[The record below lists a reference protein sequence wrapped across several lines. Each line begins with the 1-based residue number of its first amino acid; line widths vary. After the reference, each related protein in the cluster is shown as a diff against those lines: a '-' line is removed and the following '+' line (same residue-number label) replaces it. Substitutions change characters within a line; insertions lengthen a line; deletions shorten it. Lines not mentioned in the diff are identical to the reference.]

1 MAVFTVEKLASL
13 CKVDQETIRRWRNR
27 GVNRSGSKSTV
38 EPTKWGHTTV
48 KKILTLHEIQRGV
61 ALMFQ
66 DDAVRTFMQA
76 NPKYMTKELDR
87 ILNGD
92 FEPALG
98 AASVPEAPK
107 GLENSGYVRQILE
120 KQREDLLGKLR
131 EIDRA
136 LEQMK

>member
-1 MAVFTVEKLASL
+1 MAVFTVGKLASL

-27 GVNRSGSKSTV
+27 GVNGVKLQA
-38 EPTKWGHTTV
+38 TTN
-48 KKILTLHEIQRGV
+48 EIQRGA

-76 NPKYMTKELDR
+76 NPKYMTRELDR

>member
-1 MAVFTVEKLASL
+1 MLIVRLMNAHPS
-13 CKVDQETIRRWRNR
+13 IPNR
-27 GVNRSGSKSTV
+27 HAGVNAYVRCG
-38 EPTKWGHTTV
+38 
-48 KKILTLHEIQRGV
+48 QA
-61 ALMFQ
+61 ALFPALAQ
-66 DDAVRTFMQA
+66 DTAC
-76 NPKYMTKELDR
+76 KHGKHLR

>member
-1 MAVFTVEKLASL
+1 MAVFTVGKLASL
-13 CKVDQETIRRWRNR
+13 CKVDQETVRRWRNR
-27 GVNRSGSKSTV
+27 GVNGVKLQA
-38 EPTKWGHTTV
+38 TTN
-48 KKILTLHEIQRGV
+48 EIQRGA

>member
-27 GVNRSGSKSTV
+27 GVHGVKLQA
-38 EPTKWGHTTV
+38 TTN
-48 KKILTLHEIQRGV
+48 EIQRGA

-92 FEPALG
+92 FEPARG
-98 AASVPEAPK
+98 AASVPGAPK
-107 GLENSGYVRQILE
+107 GLENTGDVRQILE

>member
-13 CKVDQETIRRWRNR
+13 CKVDQETVRRWRNR
-27 GVNRSGSKSTV
+27 GVNGVKLQA
-38 EPTKWGHTTV
+38 TTN
-48 KKILTLHEIQRGV
+48 EIQRGA

-66 DDAVRTFMQA
+66 DDAVRTFVQA

-107 GLENSGYVRQILE
+107 GLENIGYVRQILE

>member
-13 CKVDQETIRRWRNR
+13 CKVDQETVRRWRNR
-27 GVNRSGSKSTV
+27 GVNGVKLQA
-38 EPTKWGHTTV
+38 TTN
-48 KKILTLHEIQRGV
+48 EIQRGA

-66 DDAVRTFMQA
+66 DDAVRTFVQA

-98 AASVPEAPK
+98 VASVPEAPK

>member
-1 MAVFTVEKLASL
+1 MAVFTVGKLASL

-27 GVNRSGSKSTV
+27 GVNGVKLQA
-38 EPTKWGHTTV
+38 TTN
-48 KKILTLHEIQRGV
+48 EIQRGA

-76 NPKYMTKELDR
+76 NPKYMTRELDR

-107 GLENSGYVRQILE
+107 GLESSGYVRQILE

>member
-27 GVNRSGSKSTV
+27 GVHGVKLQA
-38 EPTKWGHTTV
+38 TTD
-48 KKILTLHEIQRGV
+48 EIQRGA

-76 NPKYMTKELDR
+76 NPKYMTRELDR

>member
-1 MAVFTVEKLASL
+1 MAVFTVGKLASL

-27 GVNRSGSKSTV
+27 GVNGVKLQA
-38 EPTKWGHTTV
+38 TTD
-48 KKILTLHEIQRGV
+48 EIQRGA

-76 NPKYMTKELDR
+76 NPKYMTRELDR

-120 KQREDLLGKLR
+120 KQREDPLGKLR

>member
-27 GVNRSGSKSTV
+27 GLNGVKLQA
-38 EPTKWGHTTV
+38 TTN
-48 KKILTLHEIQRGV
+48 EIQRGA

-76 NPKYMTKELDR
+76 NPKYMTRELDR

>member
-1 MAVFTVEKLASL
+1 MAVFTVGKLASL

-27 GVNRSGSKSTV
+27 GVNGVKLQA
-38 EPTKWGHTTV
+38 TTN
-48 KKILTLHEIQRGV
+48 EIQRGA

-66 DDAVRTFMQA
+66 DDAVRTFVQA

>member
-27 GVNRSGSKSTV
+27 GVHGVKLQA
-38 EPTKWGHTTV
+38 TTN
-48 KKILTLHEIQRGV
+48 EIQRGA

-107 GLENSGYVRQILE
+107 GLENSGDVRQILE

>member
-13 CKVDQETIRRWRNR
+13 CKVDQETVRRWRNR
-27 GVNRSGSKSTV
+27 GVNGVKLQA
-38 EPTKWGHTTV
+38 TTN
-48 KKILTLHEIQRGV
+48 EIQRGA

-66 DDAVRTFMQA
+66 DDAVRTFVQA

-98 AASVPEAPK
+98 AASVPETPK

>member
-1 MAVFTVEKLASL
+1 MAVFTVGKLASL

-27 GVNRSGSKSTV
+27 GVNGVKLQA
-38 EPTKWGHTTV
+38 TTN
-48 KKILTLHEIQRGV
+48 EIQRGA

>member
-27 GVNRSGSKSTV
+27 GVHGVKLQA
-38 EPTKWGHTTV
+38 TTN
-48 KKILTLHEIQRGV
+48 EIQRGA

>member
-1 MAVFTVEKLASL
+1 MAVFTVGKLASL

-27 GVNRSGSKSTV
+27 GVNGVKLQV
-38 EPTKWGHTTV
+38 TTD
-48 KKILTLHEIQRGV
+48 EIQRGA

-76 NPKYMTKELDR
+76 NPKYMTRELDR

>member
-13 CKVDQETIRRWRNR
+13 CKVDQETVRRWRNR
-27 GVNRSGSKSTV
+27 GVNGVKLQA
-38 EPTKWGHTTV
+38 TTN
-48 KKILTLHEIQRGV
+48 EIQRGA

-66 DDAVRTFMQA
+66 DDAVRTFVQA

-131 EIDRA
+131 EIDRV

>member
-27 GVNRSGSKSTV
+27 GVHGVKLQA
-38 EPTKWGHTTV
+38 TTN
-48 KKILTLHEIQRGV
+48 EIQRGA

-66 DDAVRTFMQA
+66 DDAVCTFMQA

>member
-13 CKVDQETIRRWRNR
+13 CKVDQETIRRWQNR
-27 GVNRSGSKSTV
+27 GVNGVKLQA
-38 EPTKWGHTTV
+38 TTN
-48 KKILTLHEIQRGV
+48 EIQRGA

-66 DDAVRTFMQA
+66 DDAVRTFVQA

>member
-1 MAVFTVEKLASL
+1 MQGRPGDRPALA
-13 CKVDQETIRRWRNR
+13 EPWRQWR
-27 GVNRSGSKSTV
+27 QIA
-38 EPTKWGHTTV
+38 GH
-48 KKILTLHEIQRGV
+48 HE
-61 ALMFQ
+61 
-66 DDAVRTFMQA
+66 
-76 NPKYMTKELDR
+76 ELDR

>member
-13 CKVDQETIRRWRNR
+13 CKVHQETIRRWRNR
-27 GVNRSGSKSTV
+27 GVNGVKLQA
-38 EPTKWGHTTV
+38 TTN
-48 KKILTLHEIQRGV
+48 EIQRGA

>member
-1 MAVFTVEKLASL
+1 MAVFTVGKLASL

-27 GVNRSGSKSTV
+27 GVNGVKLQA
-38 EPTKWGHTTV
+38 TTD
-48 KKILTLHEIQRGV
+48 EIQRGA

-76 NPKYMTKELDR
+76 NPKYMTRELDR

>member
-13 CKVDQETIRRWRNR
+13 CKVDQETVRRWRNR
-27 GVNRSGSKSTV
+27 GVNGVKLQA
-38 EPTKWGHTTV
+38 TTN
-48 KKILTLHEIQRGV
+48 EIQRGA
-61 ALMFQ
+61 ALMLQ
-66 DDAVRTFMQA
+66 DDAVRTFVQA

>member
-13 CKVDQETIRRWRNR
+13 CKVDQETVRRWRNR
-27 GVNRSGSKSTV
+27 GVNGVKLQA
-38 EPTKWGHTTV
+38 TTN
-48 KKILTLHEIQRGV
+48 EIQRGA

-66 DDAVRTFMQA
+66 DDAVRTFVQA

-98 AASVPEAPK
+98 SASVPEAPK

>member
-27 GVNRSGSKSTV
+27 GVHGVKLQA
-38 EPTKWGHTTV
+38 TTN
-48 KKILTLHEIQRGV
+48 EIQRGA

-66 DDAVRTFMQA
+66 DDAVRTFVQA

>member
-1 MAVFTVEKLASL
+1 MAVFTVGKLASL

-27 GVNRSGSKSTV
+27 GVHGVKLQA
-38 EPTKWGHTTV
+38 TKN
-48 KKILTLHEIQRGV
+48 EIQRGA

-76 NPKYMTKELDR
+76 NPKYMTKQLDR

>member
-27 GVNRSGSKSTV
+27 GVHGVKLQA
-38 EPTKWGHTTV
+38 TTN
-48 KKILTLHEIQRGV
+48 EIQRGA

-76 NPKYMTKELDR
+76 NRKYMTKELDR

>member
-13 CKVDQETIRRWRNR
+13 CKVDQETVRRWRNR
-27 GVNRSGSKSTV
+27 GVHGVKLQA
-38 EPTKWGHTTV
+38 TTN
-48 KKILTLHEIQRGV
+48 EIQRGA

>member
-13 CKVDQETIRRWRNR
+13 CKVDRETIRRWRNR
-27 GVNRSGSKSTV
+27 GVNG
-38 EPTKWGHTTV
+38 V
-48 KKILTLHEIQRGV
+48 KLQAITDEIQRGA

-76 NPKYMTKELDR
+76 NPKYMTRELDR

>member
-27 GVNRSGSKSTV
+27 GVHGVKLQA
-38 EPTKWGHTTV
+38 TTN
-48 KKILTLHEIQRGV
+48 EIQRGA

-76 NPKYMTKELDR
+76 NPKYMTRELDR

>member
-27 GVNRSGSKSTV
+27 GVNGVKLQA
-38 EPTKWGHTTV
+38 TTN
-48 KKILTLHEIQRGV
+48 EIQRGV

-107 GLENSGYVRQILE
+107 VWRTAGMSGRFSKNSAKTCWANCGKSIGLWNR
-120 KQREDLLGKLR
+120 
-131 EIDRA
+131 
-136 LEQMK
+136 

>member
-13 CKVDQETIRRWRNR
+13 CKVDRETIRRWRNR
-27 GVNRSGSKSTV
+27 GVNG
-38 EPTKWGHTTV
+38 V
-48 KKILTLHEIQRGV
+48 KLP

-76 NPKYMTKELDR
+76 NPKYMTRELDR

>member
-27 GVNRSGSKSTV
+27 GVNGVKLQA
-38 EPTKWGHTTV
+38 TTN
-48 KKILTLHEIQRGV
+48 EIQRGA

-120 KQREDLLGKLR
+120 KQREGLLGKLR